1 MRGGAHGYGPN
12 AVAAV
17 GTAHVVAAAA
27 NASLPIPLP
36 SVPAMN
42 NLFGSD
48 SWLYIILVGF
58 VVGLLARFITPGTQ
72 RLGCLLTIVLGIAGA
87 VVASW
92 FGRYMGW
99 YHAGEPAGFLGAFLG
114 AIAILALLR
123 LFSGSKR

>member
-1 MRGGAHGYGPN
+1 
-12 AVAAV
+12 
-17 GTAHVVAAAA
+17 
-27 NASLPIPLP
+27 
-36 SVPAMN
+36 MN
-42 NLFGSD
+42 NLFGSE

-99 YHAGEPAGFLGAFLG
+99 YHAGQPAGFLGALLG

-123 LFSGSKR
+123 LSSGSKR